1 MGRFLD
7 RGNAD
12 FARVRNS
19 EYVDKS
25 AMIQLIN
32 ENLDTEDCFSCV
44 SRCRRFGKSLAA
56 KMLYAYYD
64 RASDSRHLFEDL
76 AIAKMPSYEQHLNRY
91 PTIFVDMTSF
101 TTKYEK
107 DSDIVN
113 IMQHT
118 VMDEICELYPDI
130 KVKESD
136 DLMDILFKVAD
147 STGDRF
153 IMIIDEWDAICRE
166 FDSVSGVT
174 DKYVNWL
181 RGMFKGSRTSKVFLG
196 VYMTGILPIKKYNT
210 QSALNNFCEYSMID
224 PDVLAPYLG
233 FTEQEV
239 VALATKHNAD
249 IDTLRMWYDGYRIG
263 DEPSMYNPYSVM
275 KAIQRKKCKSYWQT
289 TSAYDNVVSYI
300 QMNFEGLKDDIIKM
314 LAGDSVDVNTTKFDN
329 DMNVVRS
336 KDDVLTV
343 LIHLGYLSYD
353 ADTKTCRIPNK
364 EVAEQ
369 FENAI
374 RKTSW
379 KEMIKVIENSKKL
392 LEATL
397 NRDEQAVAAAID
409 IAHDENTSI
418 LTYNNENSLACVLA
432 LAYIWAKEE
441 YVIHREYAS
450 GKGFA
455 DLVMIP
461 RKNVSKPAL
470 VIELKYNTAVDTA
483 IDQIHDKNY
492 PGKIRDYA
500 DNLLLVG
507 ISYDRKSKEH
517 VCKIE

>member
-12 FARVRNS
+12 FVSARNG

-25 AMIQLIN
+25 AMIQYIN
-32 ENLDTEDCFSCV
+32 ESLETENRFSCV

-64 RASDSRHLFEDL
+64 RASDSRRLFEDL
-76 AIAKMPSYEQHLNRY
+76 AIAKMPSYEQHLNKY
-91 PTIFVDMTSF
+91 PTIFVDMTRF
-101 TTKYEK
+101 TTKFPK
-107 DSDIVN
+107 RSDVVD
-113 IMQHT
+113 IMQAEIKK
-118 VMDEICELYPDI
+118 EICKLYPD
-130 KVKESD
+130 VEMDESY
-136 DLMDILFKVAD
+136 DLMDALFEITD
-147 STGDRF
+147 MTGDRF

-166 FDSVSGVT
+166 FENVNGVM
-174 DKYVNWL
+174 DRYVDWL
-181 RGMFKGSRTSKVFLG
+181 RTMFKSDSTSKVFLG

-210 QSALNNFCEYSMID
+210 QSALNNFCEYSMVR
-224 PDVLAPYLG
+224 PGKLASSLG
-233 FTEQEV
+233 FTHDEV
-239 VALATKHNAD
+239 EALCEKHD
-249 IDTLRMWYDGYRIG
+249 MDMSEMERWFDGYKIG
-263 DEPSMYNPYSVM
+263 RQARMFNPYSVM
-275 KAIQRKKCKSYWQT
+275 NAIRDEEYKSYWQT
-289 TSAYDNVVSYI
+289 TGAYDIVTAYI
-300 QMNFEGLKDDIIKM
+300 QMNFEGLKDDIIRM
-314 LAGDSVDVNTTKFDN
+314 LAGDSVDVNTTRFGN
-329 DMNVVRS
+329 DMKVIEC

-353 ADTKTCRIPNK
+353 GDTKTCRIPNK

-369 FENAI
+369 FENAV

-379 KEMIKVIENSKKL
+379 KEMIKVIENSKRL
-392 LEATL
+392 LEATI

-409 IAHDENTSI
+409 MAHDENTSI

-432 LAYIWAKEE
+432 LAYIYAKED

-461 RKNVSKPAL
+461 RKNVNKPAV
-470 VIELKYNTAVDTA
+470 VIELKYNTAVGTA
-483 IDQIHDKNY
+483 IDQIHEKNY
-492 PGKIRDYA
+492 PEKIRDYA

-517 VCKIE
+517 ICKIE